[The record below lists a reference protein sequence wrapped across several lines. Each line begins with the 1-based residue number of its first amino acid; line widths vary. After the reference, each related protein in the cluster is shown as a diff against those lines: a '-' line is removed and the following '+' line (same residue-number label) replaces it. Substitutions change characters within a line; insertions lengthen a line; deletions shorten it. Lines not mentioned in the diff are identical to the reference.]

1 MAQIEKKNQKMQ
13 GKMTNNNPIKKSA
26 VLAKMTKKD
35 FIALGIITLVYAV
48 IAFARLGDMNAP
60 KSEYSLVKQGA
71 VTFDMGAEVNVAKL
85 WDFLGYKNNPTYYIE
100 YTNDVNGEWTT
111 LCGQGQNG
119 MQVHIYMEF
128 KRYKCFGKIFQNQSV
143 SRKR

>member
-1 MAQIEKKNQKMQ
+1 
-13 GKMTNNNPIKKSA
+13 
-26 VLAKMTKKD
+26 
-35 FIALGIITLVYAV
+35 
-48 IAFARLGDMNAP
+48 MNAP

-111 LCGQGQNG
+111 LCGQGSEWDAGSVFTWNQKDINVSARYFRISPSAENG
-119 MQVHIYMEF
+119 EDSILELEMCIRDRSMQDLL
-128 KRYKCFGKIFQNQSV
+128 KCQQHLHPLSEPA
-143 SRKR
+143 

>member
-1 MAQIEKKNQKMQ
+1 
-13 GKMTNNNPIKKSA
+13 MTNNNPIKKSA

-100 YTNDVNGEWTT
+100 
-111 LCGQGQNG
+111 
-119 MQVHIYMEF
+119 
-128 KRYKCFGKIFQNQSV
+128 
-143 SRKR
+143 